1 MRPFAFAAVAA
12 ASLLAAL
19 AGCVERTITIT
30 TEPPGALVW
39 LNDREVGRS
48 PVDVKFDYYGTYD
61 VRLEREGYER
71 QMTTGK
77 ADAPGWEFIGL
88 DLVAELLPIP
98 LHSRVRW
105 NYVLEPERKD
115 RDGLVARAELLRE
128 EVSPTPTAAPAPA
141 SAPAPETPKPAPE
154 SAPAP

>member
-1 MRPFAFAAVAA
+1 MRPFAFAAAA
-12 ASLLAAL
+12 APTLLAAL

-48 PVDVKFDYYGTYD
+48 PVEVKFDYYGTYD

-77 ADAPGWEFIGL
+77 ADAPIWEFVGL

-105 NYVLEPERKD
+105 NYALEPERKD
-115 RDGLVARAELLRE
+115 RDGLVARAELLRG
-128 EVSPTPTAAPAPA
+128 EVAPTPAAPARAPPETPAPAPEAAPAP
-141 SAPAPETPKPAPE
+141 
-154 SAPAP
+154 

>member
-1 MRPFAFAAVAA
+1 MPRACAA
-12 ASLLAAL
+12 ALLLPAL

-48 PVDVKFDYYGTYD
+48 PVEIEFEYYGTYD
-61 VRLEREGYER
+61 VRLEHDGFEP

-77 ADAPGWEFIGL
+77 ADAPWWEFVGI
-88 DLVAELLPIP
+88 DLVSELLPVP

-105 NYVLEPERKD
+105 NYVLEPARKD

-128 EVSPTPTAAPAPA
+128 EIAPAAPE
-141 SAPAPETPKPAPE
+141 PAP
-154 SAPAP
+154 

>member
-1 MRPFAFAAVAA
+1 MRPFAFAAAA
-12 ASLLAAL
+12 APTLLAAL

-48 PVDVKFDYYGTYD
+48 PVEVKFDYYGTYD

-77 ADAPGWEFIGL
+77 ADAPGWDLVGI

-128 EVSPTPTAAPAPA
+128 EVAPTPPPVAPAPAPAPPETPTPTPEAAPAP
-141 SAPAPETPKPAPE
+141 
-154 SAPAP
+154 